1 MKILLHKEHKIQR
14 IPFPRGK
21 KRPNGRMRR
30 REDSRRAG
38 AVELLRLAGHGG
50 GDRSRIRVL
59 GFRLRDG
66 AVDYG
71 RGKTRPSD
79 LSGVGDLAALAVVCS
94 DVG

>member
-1 MKILLHKEHKIQR
+1 MKILLHEEHKIQR
-14 IPFPRGK
+14 IPFPRRK
-21 KRPNGRMRR
+21 KRPNGGVRGGERTH
-30 REDSRRAG
+30 AG
-38 AVELLRLAGHGG
+38 LAPSNSFVLLAMAGEI
-50 GDRSRIRVL
+50 GDGLGL

-79 LSGVGDLAALAVVCS
+79 LSGVGDLEALAVVCS